1 MLKLTMIRLALILL
15 ILLLAS
21 LLIFNKKFREA
32 FTISVIPL
40 VLLVV
45 GLIGYMIYYMLS
57 TNYFS

>member
-1 MLKLTMIRLALILL
+1 MIRLALILL

-45 GLIGYMIYYMLS
+45 GLIGYMIYYMFS
-57 TNYFS
+57 TNYFSSSF

>member
-1 MLKLTMIRLALILL
+1 MIRLALILL

-45 GLIGYMIYYMLS
+45 GLIGYMIYYMFS